1 MGVDV
6 EKARKVAPFLM
17 IVSMAL
23 AALSVFVFIDRAW
36 IPLMAILDYQPSL
49 RVTSGA
55 FVAPLAALLFLVLF
69 ALALARLLRASAYAD
84 KAEVPLVWLCIATLI
99 AVPVVSIGGS
109 LLQHGLLPKYGYH
122 YCNLLSGNPTV
133 WFNDWVKNPEWC
145 VRGKTHEWV
154 REQAAK
160 AQNNSAN

>member
-1 MGVDV
+1 VGFDTERAKRM
-6 EKARKVAPFLM
+6 AP
-17 IVSMAL
+17 IGIAIGL
-23 AALSVFVFIDRAW
+23 AVIALSGFIFKVRGWD
-36 IPLMAILDYQPSL
+36 PLLELLAGEASFRI
-49 RVTSGA
+49 TSVA
-55 FVAPLAALLFLVLF
+55 FAAPLIATFFFFFFLLAIARMFRAHAVAAKLEVT
-69 ALALARLLRASAYAD
+69 LAR
-84 KAEVPLVWLCIATLI
+84 VGIITLI
-99 AVPVVSIGGS
+99 ALPVFSISGS